1 MDQIRDQ
8 KIRRSERWQINQNG
22 PTQEISALLLRT
34 FFDAVLFFESGSFFE
49 RQGCRSLS
57 GGERTLRLSGGM
69 SALGQKQTFAVQ
81 KGMSA
86 LPPKADT
93 RRSIWDV
100 R

>member
-34 FFDAVLFFESGSFFE
+34 FFDAVLFFSSALFRKARMSFAFG
-49 RQGCRSLS
+49 RKAA
-57 GGERTLRLSGGM
+57 LRLSGGM